1 MCTICKEWRGFP
13 QPHMHGVSYPI
24 ACLAMLARGGLDV
37 VRFGAYTPTILFSP
51 KAHKSKEKYLYTLKG
66 VHFL

>member
-1 MCTICKEWRGFP
+1 
-13 QPHMHGVSYPI
+13 MHGVSYPI